1 MPGALKQP
9 TCTPHRMQVA
19 FMQHQGC
26 EEYRRTLTW
35 VNMSNPDFCWHFNFD
50 EAEFEEWEAE
60 WEAH

>member
-1 MPGALKQP
+1 
-9 TCTPHRMQVA
+9 MQVA